1 MPTAL
6 TWMGLLATFDSPT
19 SSDVVAVI
27 MAVVLVVVFLVMERG
42 YGDVMVVV
50 AGVVEVSLAQLVVAA
65 VVT

>member
-1 MPTAL
+1 
-6 TWMGLLATFDSPT
+6 LATFDSPT

-50 AGVVEVSLAQLVVAA
+50 AGAVEVSLAQLVVAA